1 MATVEFRYDPKNTAW
16 FTANAA
22 MVLKAGEPAYHDT
35 TGLFKLGDGVTALSA
50 LSFLPTVT
58 ASTPTIQ
65 QVLTA
70 GQVATTTIETTG
82 FVKTGGLSTQFLK
95 ADGTVDSS
103 TYLTTLG
110 TAATSLTT
118 TGSSGAATLIAN
130 VLNVPNYTLAG
141 LGGTTLA
148 AVNAQNLSV
157 FAATTSSQLAGVIS
171 DETGSGA
178 LVFGNSPTFVTNITT
193 PKIIGGTA
201 IGSKVNYTS
210 TTGVGTTTAIA
221 HEFYVGN
228 NGSIEAL
235 RILNNGRIGINTN
248 PTYQFCVNGSDT
260 ANDGILISSSNYV
273 NVPNPGTVTN
283 STLITGRG
291 FNMATDS
298 TVLTGSYVPTLGIGL
313 ASNRSGAL
321 LGLKNTST
329 SGYSILIEDGNM
341 GVFTTNPYTELQVA
355 GNITTTWANS
365 NIGTWYQD
373 GTSYRLGFN
382 TNISNRQL
390 NLHAYT
396 ADTGGYITFSTGTSG
411 SPFVNLR
418 INPAQTSGSLV
429 NYDFTN
435 PTSTNLNLSTNIPN
449 FRISGANKQWA
460 TGTVANQYWN
470 YLTANTAS
478 FVGASTLTNSYG
490 LFVEAATAGTNATI
504 TNNWAIGTNGNI
516 AIQSA
521 TATVSAPIGTLTLY
535 GNSQT
540 ILNTSGVQNII
551 CDYYKITFNGGTI
564 TSGSHTTY
572 LFNASNFSNQTA
584 STNLPNFRVN
594 GSSKQWLTGAITNQY
609 WNYFSAN
616 TASFVGASTITNS
629 YGLFVETA
637 TAGTN
642 ATITNNYAA
651 GFSGNVNVIGSLYS
665 TGFRLVDGTQALN
678 KVLVSDANGNASWAT
693 SSAGYAKSINNI
705 AINTTG
711 AAVANTDYY
720 YFCTATLTFTL
731 PTAVGNTNTYY
742 IKVTS
747 GTLTID
753 TSSSQ
758 TIDGS
763 LTIVTSV
770 ANTAFTLISDGT
782 NWQII

>member
-50 LSFLPTVT
+50 LSFLPTVS
-58 ASTPTIQ
+58 ASTPTLQ

-70 GQVATTTIETTG
+70 GSILAGNNTATGIGDLTLGTDDIGVYTSTIKTSGSTILHTSYDGIDTG
-82 FVKTGGLSTQFLK
+82 LFTQTPTNNTFTKSVTALSFIKNGGTSAQFLK

-178 LVFGNSPTFVTNITT
+178 LVFGTSPTFTTKITT
-193 PKIIGGTA
+193 PLINGTSGTLQIGTTDLVNIGNATTTSQRLVRIGQDTAWIDIGSQSGSTARPAIYLNTTTPDTTNYALSCHQTTGNTYLNGKSGTQILVNGGIVTTYSTNQVSFAVNAAGGSTINYQFTVPNNTALTASTEVPIFKIIGGNNTWPTGA
-201 IGSKVNYTS
+201 I
-210 TTGVGTTTAIA
+210 
-221 HEFYVGN
+221 
-228 NGSIEAL
+228 
-235 RILNNGRIGINTN
+235 TN
-248 PTYQFCVNGSDT
+248 QRWSW
-260 ANDGILISSSNYV
+260 I
-273 NVPNPGTVTN
+273 
-283 STLITGRG
+283 
-291 FNMATDS
+291 
-298 TVLTGSYVPTLGIGL
+298 
-313 ASNRSGAL
+313 
-321 LGLKNTST
+321 
-329 SGYSILIEDGNM
+329 
-341 GVFTTNPYTELQVA
+341 
-355 GNITTTWANS
+355 
-365 NIGTWYQD
+365 
-373 GTSYRLGFN
+373 
-382 TNISNRQL
+382 
-390 NLHAYT
+390 
-396 ADTGGYITFSTGTSG
+396 
-411 SPFVNLR
+411 
-418 INPAQTSGSLV
+418 
-429 NYDFTN
+429 
-435 PTSTNLNLSTNIPN
+435 
-449 FRISGANKQWA
+449 
-460 TGTVANQYWN
+460 
-470 YLTANTAS
+470 TANTANFS
-478 FVGASTLTNSYG
+478 AASTITNSYG

-504 TNNWAIGTNGNI
+504 TNN
-516 AIQSA
+516 
-521 TATVSAPIGTLTLY
+521 
-535 GNSQT
+535 
-540 ILNTSGVQNII
+540 
-551 CDYYKITFNGGTI
+551 
-564 TSGSHTTY
+564 
-572 LFNASNFSNQTA
+572 
-584 STNLPNFRVN
+584 
-594 GSSKQWLTGAITNQY
+594 
-609 WNYFSAN
+609 
-616 TASFVGASTITNS
+616 
-629 YGLFVETA
+629 
-637 TAGTN
+637 
-642 ATITNNYAA
+642 YAA
-651 GFSGNVNVIGSLYS
+651 GFSGNVRIDSDSVGIPLIIRGLTSSPNQNQCIYFTATPSSTNYSINFGNTYNIFNQTTQFFRENNNDIANFTSSGLTFSDAKNIIFNTTTGTKIATATTQKIGFWNATPIVQPSAVTTVQGFYDAMAS
-665 TGFRLVDGTQALN
+665 TGLIASGTITLP
-678 KVLVSDANGNASWAT
+678 T
-693 SSAGYAKSINNI
+693 GYGRSINNI

-747 GTLTID
+747 GTLTIN
-753 TSSSQ
+753 TTSSQ

>member
-50 LSFLPTVT
+50 LSFLPTVS

-82 FVKTGGLSTQFLK
+82 FIKTGGLSTQFLK

-178 LVFGNSPTFVTNITT
+178 LVFGTSPTFTTGITT
-193 PKIIGGTA
+193 PLINGTSGTLQIGTTDLVNIGNKTTTSQRLVRIGQDTA
-201 IGSKVNYTS
+201 WIDIGSQSGSTARPAIYFNVTTPDTTNYIIS
-210 TTGVGTTTAIA
+210 SHQTTGDSYFNGKTSARFLA
-221 HEFYVGN
+221 
-228 NGSIEAL
+228 NGSIVMSMFPNSMTFA
-235 RILNNGRIGINTN
+235 
-248 PTYQFCVNGSDT
+248 PSF
-260 ANDGILISSSNYV
+260 ASSGAV
-273 NVPNPGTVTN
+273 TTFDFTVPN
-283 STLITGRG
+283 
-291 FNMATDS
+291 
-298 TVLTGSYVPTLGIGL
+298 
-313 ASNRSGAL
+313 
-321 LGLKNTST
+321 
-329 SGYSILIEDGNM
+329 
-341 GVFTTNPYTELQVA
+341 
-355 GNITTTWANS
+355 
-365 NIGTWYQD
+365 
-373 GTSYRLGFN
+373 
-382 TNISNRQL
+382 
-390 NLHAYT
+390 HT
-396 ADTGGYITFSTGTSG
+396 AQS
-411 SPFVNLR
+411 
-418 INPAQTSGSLV
+418 A
-429 NYDFTN
+429 
-435 PTSTNLNLSTNIPN
+435 STNIPN
-449 FRISGANKQWA
+449 FRVNG
-460 TGTVANQYWN
+460 GTKSWSPGTTANQYWN
-470 YLTANTAS
+470 YFTSPTAS
-478 FVGASTLTNSYG
+478 GASSTLTNSFT
-490 LFVEAATAGTNATI
+490 LFVE
-504 TNNWAIGTNGNI
+504 
-516 AIQSA
+516 SA
-521 TATVSAPIGTLTLY
+521 TVGT
-535 GNSQT
+535 
-540 ILNTSGVQNII
+540 
-551 CDYYKITFNGGTI
+551 
-564 TSGSHTTY
+564 
-572 LFNASNFSNQTA
+572 AA
-584 STNLPNFRVN
+584 
-594 GSSKQWLTGAITNQY
+594 
-609 WNYFSAN
+609 
-616 TASFVGASTITNS
+616 
-629 YGLFVETA
+629 
-637 TAGTN
+637 
-642 ATITNNYAA
+642 ITNNYAA

-665 TGFRLVDGTQALN
+665 TGFRLVDGTQGLN

-693 SSAGYAKSINNI
+693 SSAGYGRSFNNI

-711 AAVANTDYY
+711 AAAANTDYY

-742 IKVTS
+742 NKVTS

-753 TSSSQ
+753 TTSSQ